1 MEKIKIMPKIKQP
14 TTDLLVNENTERD
27 KAMEMV
33 KNFYSKLIYLFSEE
47 YPNGQ
52 VDGSITQLPVDS
64 DFAKIYIHLISPE
77 GESDELHTQKIDN
90 LLEDVC
96 KNDYTYEVELTNGYL
111 PDNEVIEIKDDDET
125 ELNDGRSYFGIRV
138 WPSSSLLS
146 SFSFYVKKIKPII
159 QNKLQLNTMQI
170 GEIQK
175 GLAFFHAIGDNYKY
189 VTEESVLNQL
199 EKQMLTLN
207 NKYRDHVRSKLAE
220 IFKNNVAGTEETKKL
235 DVKIYPIL
243 IERELVLYCIKK
255 CNLRTAD
262 WSNPVFQQFYLHK
275 ALSIRDNLDPNSYVQ
290 NKQLLNKL
298 INMDLGPRDLVIA
311 QPHELF
317 PERWVEIQ
325 EERLRLAEASSKQS
339 MAGTTTLFKCHKCK
353 GTICRYHEQ
362 QTRSC
367 DEAMTTFVTCM
378 NCGNRWKE

>member
-1 MEKIKIMPKIKQP
+1 MIYCNYLFPEMEKIKIMPKIKQP

-159 QNKLQLNTMQI
+159 QNKLQLNT
-170 GEIQK
+170 
-175 GLAFFHAIGDNYKY
+175 
-189 VTEESVLNQL
+189 
-199 EKQMLTLN
+199 
-207 NKYRDHVRSKLAE
+207 
-220 IFKNNVAGTEETKKL
+220 
-235 DVKIYPIL
+235 
-243 IERELVLYCIKK
+243 
-255 CNLRTAD
+255 
-262 WSNPVFQQFYLHK
+262 
-275 ALSIRDNLDPNSYVQ
+275 
-290 NKQLLNKL
+290 
-298 INMDLGPRDLVIA
+298 
-311 QPHELF
+311 
-317 PERWVEIQ
+317 
-325 EERLRLAEASSKQS
+325 
-339 MAGTTTLFKCHKCK
+339 
-353 GTICRYHEQ
+353 
-362 QTRSC
+362 
-367 DEAMTTFVTCM
+367 
-378 NCGNRWKE
+378 